1 MMKKL
6 LFKLALF
13 AFPFFIVFST
23 VVVVDPFE
31 YFDWFH
37 CIADKKKAP
46 IAGPYNQALWRV
58 INFKRHP
65 APNVLIGDSRAGLFD
80 RGMIRRIADEDVYV
94 FTIPGGSLIEMVH
107 AFWFAERTVRLE
119 KVYLAVDL
127 CHYNT
132 YWDHDRISG
141 ALQTIDNPLL
151 YLSHRDVLAATR
163 ALVKDRLVGGQRPL
177 GKPAMS
183 KEAFWNYQLNH
194 TAGTFYRY
202 YAYPDKLRDELEK
215 IAVHCR
221 KHHIQ
226 LVFLILPNHVAAQEK
241 MEQFGLTAARKKFRS
256 DLKSFGTLID
266 FNYSS
271 EMTRDRDNFSDPF
284 HFKPKRLQRSLIR
297 QIWSH

>member
-13 AFPFFIVFST
+13 ASPFLILFST
-23 VVVVDPFE
+23 VVVVDPFA
-31 YFDWFH
+31 YFDWFDFTS
-37 CIADKKKAP
+37 ARKKAP

-58 INFKRHP
+58 IDFHRHP
-65 APNVLIGDSRAGLFD
+65 ASKILIGDSRAGLFD
-80 RGMIRRIADEDVYV
+80 QGMIRRLSGEDVYV

-119 KVYLAVDL
+119 KVYFAVDL
-127 CHYNT
+127 CHYNK

-141 ALQTIDNPLL
+141 ALQTLDNPLL

-163 ALVKDRLVGGQRPL
+163 ALIKERFAGGQRPL

-183 KEAFWNYQLNH
+183 KETFWNYQLNT

-202 YAYPDKLRDELEK
+202 YAYPERLRHELEK
-215 IAVHCR
+215 ISEHCA
-221 KHHIQ
+221 KHQIQ
-226 LVFLILPNHVAAQEK
+226 LVFIILPNHISAQEK
-241 MEQFGLTAARKKFRS
+241 MEQFGLGAARQRFRS